1 MKILYVTTISN
12 TVNSFLI
19 PHIKM
24 LIEDDNQVDVAFSI
38 KQEPALTLKQSDCNI
53 HNIDFNRSPL
63 NLSNIKAYKQLKELI
78 KEGQYD
84 LVHTH
89 TPVASVITRLVC
101 KNLRDIKVFYTAH
114 GFHFFK
120 NASYKAWLLFYP
132 IEKWLSKYTDTLITI
147 NKEDY
152 ETVQEKNF
160 KMKKVS
166 HVHGVG
172 VDLKQIEKQTVSQK
186 KYYREKYSYSESS
199 FIIFFAAELNNNKH
213 QDLLIHAV
221 DKVKDIIPNI
231 KVIFAGKGPLEKDYK
246 NEVNALGLGQ
256 YVDFL
261 GYCEEVNDFLV
272 LSDLVVATSR
282 REGLPVNILEALAV
296 GLPIIA
302 TDVRGHNELVKNG
315 KNGFLVDVEDEKR
328 LAGSIIE
335 IYNDK
340 KMASK
345 FGEAGQKI
353 VKKYSLD
360 NVLMELRN
368 VYGG

>member
-12 TVNSFLI
+12 TVSAFLI

-24 LIEDDNQVDVAFSI
+24 LIEDGNQVDVACSI
-38 KQEPALTLKQSDCNI
+38 EQESASVLKQNDCKI

-63 NLSNIKAYKQLKELI
+63 SSNNIKAYKQLKELI
-78 KEGQYD
+78 IEGQYD

-101 KNLRDIKVFYTAH
+101 RNLKDIRVFYTAH

-120 NASYKAWLLFYP
+120 NASYKVWLSFYP

-152 ETVQEKNF
+152 KTAQEKNF
-160 KMKKVS
+160 KMKQIK

-172 VDLKQIEKQTVSQK
+172 VNLNQIEKQTVSQK
-186 KYYREKYSYSESS
+186 QHYRVKYSYSESS
-199 FIIFFAAELNNNKH
+199 FIIFYAAELNNNKH
-213 QDLLIHAV
+213 QDLLIHAI
-221 DKVKDIIPNI
+221 DKVKDTIPNI
-231 KVIFAGKGPLEKDYK
+231 KVIFAGKGPLEKEYK
-246 NEVNALGLGQ
+246 NEVNALGLDQ

-261 GYCEEVNDFLV
+261 GYCDKVNDFLV

-302 TDVRGHNELVKNG
+302 TDIRGHNELVKNNE
-315 KNGFLVDVEDEKR
+315 NGFLIDTDDVHG
-328 LAGSIIE
+328 LADLIIAM
-335 IYNDK
+335 YKDK
-340 KMASK
+340 KKSNQFSK
-345 FGEAGQKI
+345 KSQEI
-353 VKKYSLD
+353 VKRYSLV
-360 NVLMELRN
+360 NVLTELREA
-368 VYGG
+368 YRS